1 MEIKKKYVVKCHKCN
16 KDLVF
21 DVKISKLSH
30 MEFIDDMTVA
40 KDSKCKCLK
49 CGSSIKELQI
59 LFRQL
64 IDIDKNRDFIVKDLE
79 EKQD

>member
-16 KDLVF
+16 KDLVL
-21 DVKISKLSH
+21 DVKISKMSH
-30 MEFIDDMTVA
+30 LVFIDDLTVA

-49 CGSSIKELQI
+49 CGSSINDLQI

-64 IDIDKNRDFIVKDLE
+64 IDIYKNRDFIVKDLE
-79 EKQD
+79 ENN